1 MRVNLAIYTREF
13 SELVKKTLLLVLTFV
28 LPGFVASD
36 CSAYEVDFIGDKVQ
50 GGLVIGK
57 VAPGIKVSFKN
68 KYIRVSE
75 QGYFLLGFDRD
86 EAQTVD
92 YVLEYP
98 DSSSQTKSIQ
108 IAQRNYKEEFITGLA
123 ANKVEPSQADL
134 DRISREQA
142 YFDNAR
148 QIDDTRED
156 FLQAF
161 VWPLKGRISGEY
173 GSRRVLN
180 GTPKRPHYGLDIAA
194 PEGTAVRAPAD
205 GLVTLNQPDLFYTG
219 VTVMLD
225 HGHGLSTLYIH
236 MSKSSVELGQRVM
249 QGDEIG
255 KVGKTGRATG
265 PHLHWGM
272 SLFGTRLD
280 PQLMLPN

>member
-1 MRVNLAIYTREF
+1 MLHISLIF
-13 SELVKKTLLLVLTFV
+13 L
-28 LPGFVASD
+28 GFIAPH
-36 CSAYEVDFIGDKVQ
+36 CIAYEVDFIGDKVQ

-57 VAPGIKVSFKN
+57 VIPGVKVSYKN
-68 KYIRVSE
+68 KLVRVSE

-86 EAQTVD
+86 EAQSVSYT
-92 YVLEYP
+92 LEFP
-98 DSSSQTKSIQ
+98 DSSKEIKSIQ
-108 IAQRNYKEEFITGLA
+108 IAQRNYLEESISGLA
-123 ANKVEPSQADL
+123 TNKVKPSKAEL
-134 DRISREQA
+134 ERISKEQA

-148 QIDDTRED
+148 QIDDPRED

-161 VWPLKGRISGEY
+161 IWPLNGRVSGVY
-173 GSRRVLN
+173 GSRRILN

-194 PEGTAVRAPAD
+194 PEGTSIKAPAN

-225 HGHGLSTLYIH
+225 HGHGLSTLYVH
-236 MSKSSVELGQRVM
+236 MSESNVELGQYVT
-249 QGDEIG
+249 QGDVIG
-255 KVGKTGRATG
+255 AVGKTGRATG

-280 PQLMLPN
+280 PRLMLEQ